1 MQTNQIKSGCIEVY
15 FNPETKEPESCLIRV
30 NSSVLL
36 TPSLLSSQA
45 LIVILQRILE
55 GIESHKSK
63 QDILADDQIN
73 NVLRRARQE
82 DALDWKHIDA
92 IRLESGE
99 WKIWLKTDAISIYLS
114 MEEVARIVGDFK
126 SLMHKNSFQSAV
138 VKYGIRIDLESP

>member
-1 MQTNQIKSGCIEVY
+1 MQTNHIKSGCIEVY
-15 FNPETKEPESCLIRV
+15 LNPETKEPESCLIRV

-73 NVLRRARQE
+73 NVLRRARQK
-82 DALDWKHIDA
+82 DSFDWKHIDA
-92 IRLESGE
+92 IRSESGE
-99 WKIWLKTDAISIYLS
+99 WKVWLNSGAVSIYLS
-114 MEEVARIVGDFK
+114 MEEVKKITDDFEGLVK
-126 SLMHKNSFQSAV
+126 TESLSL
-138 VKYGIRIDLESP
+138 I

>member
-1 MQTNQIKSGCIEVY
+1 MSTNHINSGCIDVY
-15 FNPETKEPESCLIRV
+15 LNPETKEPESCLIRV

-82 DALDWKHIDA
+82 DSFNWKHIDA
-92 IRLESGE
+92 IRSESGE
-99 WKIWLKTDAISIYLS
+99 WKIWLNMGAVSIYLS
-114 MEEVARIVGDFK
+114 IEEVRSIVGDLEN
-126 SLMHKNSFQSAV
+126 LMQKMLSCQQ
-138 VKYGIRIDLESP
+138 

>member
-15 FNPETKEPESCLIRV
+15 LNPETKEPESCLIRV
-30 NSSVLL
+30 NSSILL

-55 GIESHKSK
+55 SIESHKSK

-82 DALDWKHIDA
+82 DAFDWKHIDA
-92 IRLESGE
+92 IRSESGE
-99 WKIWLKTDAISIYLS
+99 WKIWLNMGAVSIYLS
-114 MEEVARIVGDFK
+114 IEEVRSIVGDLEN
-126 SLMHKNSFQSAV
+126 LMQKMLSCQQ
-138 VKYGIRIDLESP
+138 

>member
-1 MQTNQIKSGCIEVY
+1 M
-15 FNPETKEPESCLIRV
+15 
-30 NSSVLL
+30 
-36 TPSLLSSQA
+36 SSQA

-99 WKIWLKTDAISIYLS
+99 WKIWLNMGAVSIYLS
-114 MEEVARIVGDFK
+114 IEEVRSIVGDLEN
-126 SLMHKNSFQSAV
+126 LMQKMLSCQQ
-138 VKYGIRIDLESP
+138 

>member
-1 MQTNQIKSGCIEVY
+1 MQTNHIKSGCIEVY
-15 FNPETKEPESCLIRV
+15 LNPETKEPESCLIRV

-82 DALDWKHIDA
+82 DSFNWKHIDA
-92 IRLESGE
+92 IRSESGE
-99 WKIWLKTDAISIYLS
+99 WKIWLNMGAVSVYLS
-114 MEEVARIVGDFK
+114 MEEVRKIVEDSK
-126 SLMHKNSFQSAV
+126 AISTWKNPLDWHLH
-138 VKYGIRIDLESP
+138 IE

>member
-1 MQTNQIKSGCIEVY
+1 MQTNHIKSGCIEVY
-15 FNPETKEPESCLIRV
+15 LNPETKEPESCLIRV

-82 DALDWKHIDA
+82 DAFDWKHIDA
-92 IRLESGE
+92 IRSESGE
-99 WKIWLKTDAISIYLS
+99 WKIWLNMGAVSIYLS
-114 MEEVARIVGDFK
+114 IEEVRSIVGDLEN
-126 SLMHKNSFQSAV
+126 LMQKMLSCQQ
-138 VKYGIRIDLESP
+138 

>member
-1 MQTNQIKSGCIEVY
+1 MQTNHIKSGCIEVY
-15 FNPETKEPESCLIRV
+15 LNPETKEPESCLIRV

-82 DALDWKHIDA
+82 DSFDWKHIDA
-92 IRLESGE
+92 IRSESGE
-99 WKIWLKTDAISIYLS
+99 WKIWLNMGAVSIYLS
-114 MEEVARIVGDFK
+114 IEEARRIVGDFEN
-126 SLMHKNSFQSAV
+126 LMQKMLSSQQ
-138 VKYGIRIDLESP
+138 

>member
-1 MQTNQIKSGCIEVY
+1 MQTNHIKSGCIEVY
-15 FNPETKEPESCLIRV
+15 LNPETQEPESCLIRV

-82 DALDWKHIDA
+82 DAFDWKHIDA
-92 IRLESGE
+92 IRSESGE
-99 WKIWLKTDAISIYLS
+99 WKIWLKTNAISVYLS
-114 MEEVARIVGDFK
+114 IEEASQIVKDFQQIHEMK
-126 SLMHKNSFQSAV
+126 SAL
-138 VKYGIRIDLESP
+138 D

>member
-1 MQTNQIKSGCIEVY
+1 MQTNHIKSGCIEVY

-82 DALDWKHIDA
+82 DAFDWKHIDA
-92 IRLESGE
+92 IRSESGE
-99 WKIWLKTDAISIYLS
+99 WKIWLNMGAVSIYLS
-114 MEEVARIVGDFK
+114 IEEVRSIVGDLEN
-126 SLMHKNSFQSAV
+126 LMQKMLSCQQ
-138 VKYGIRIDLESP
+138 

>member
-15 FNPETKEPESCLIRV
+15 LNPETKEPESCLIRV
-30 NSSVLL
+30 NSSILL

-55 GIESHKSK
+55 SIERHKSK

-82 DALDWKHIDA
+82 DSFDWKHIDA
-92 IRLESGE
+92 IRSESGE
-99 WKIWLKTDAISIYLS
+99 WKIWLKTDVISVYLS
-114 MEEVARIVGDFK
+114 MEEVRRIVGDFENLK
-126 SLMHKNSFQSAV
+126 QKMLSIQQ
-138 VKYGIRIDLESP
+138 